1 MIGNVIDNRFCL
13 FLFKI
18 DVWLVLVLKFFY
30 FFILLILFYLINWII
45 VNSEVFWAFVVF
57 LLCLYH
63 MIKYE
68 EVIRM
73 FDQNNFD
80 FDSTVM
86 GNNNVV
92 DNDMNVDI
100 NMNQEKAGMGMNMNM
115 NMNAGMGCPVQ
126 EGVQQKCIHKTIV
139 HEVPHVCPIHTRIIN
154 HHVFKHTY
162 RPQYTCSEENVVSNV
177 QCGSCCQFR

>member
-1 MIGNVIDNRFCL
+1 
-13 FLFKI
+13 
-18 DVWLVLVLKFFY
+18 
-30 FFILLILFYLINWII
+30 
-45 VNSEVFWAFVVF
+45 
-57 LLCLYH
+57 
-63 MIKYE
+63 
-68 EVIRM
+68 M
-73 FDQNNFD
+73 FDQNSFD

-100 NMNQEKAGMGMNMNM
+100 NMNSEASGMNMNM
-115 NMNAGMGCPVQ
+115 GSSCGCPVQ

-177 QCGSCCQFR
+177 QCGSCSQFR